1 MQPRPAEPYFLAL
14 DQGGHSSRAL
24 VFSVTGEV
32 IAQAQ
37 KAVTTQASHPDWV
50 EQDAQSL
57 VGSLRSVIADVHATS
72 GRDAKHVRSVGG
84 WPRSVPIASAGI
96 DATARR

>member
-1 MQPRPAEPYFLAL
+1 MSSRPTEPYFLAL
-14 DQGGHSSRAL
+14 DQGGHSSCFL
-24 VFSVTGEV
+24 VFSATGEV

-37 KAVTTQASHPDWV
+37 KPVATQASHPNWV
-50 EQDAQSL
+50 EHDAQVL
-57 VGSLRSVIADVHATS
+57 VDSFVHATS